1 MRKTTGISLILL
13 IFLSLCLITFSLL
26 SLSGA
31 TADERLSQKAADRT
45 TEYYAAVSA
54 ANEVL
59 AEIDTKLA
67 KYLTMSY
74 ALYSSNEDVSEN
86 SIVSD
91 DASDSVSTGTQ
102 SAELYW
108 KELCT
113 QLPDEIGCSVYP
125 ALLDTVCPE
134 RKDNENTVSFDIA
147 VTENQQLH
155 VVLEL
160 HYPEAASESMYDI
173 TEWKVINTQEWNAD
187 RSQNLFRIDTES
199 AVQE

>member
-74 ALYSSNEDVSEN
+74 ALYSSNEDASE
-86 SIVSD
+86 SD
-91 DASDSVSTGTQ
+91 DTSDPVSTGTQ
-102 SAELYW
+102 SAESYW

-113 QLPDEIGCSVYP
+113 QIPDEIDDSTHP
-125 ALLDTVCPE
+125 TLLGAVCFE
-134 RKDNENTVSFDIA
+134 NKDNADTVSFDIA

-155 VVLEL
+155 VVLEI

-173 TEWKVINTQEWNAD
+173 IEWKVINTQEWNAD
-187 RSQNLFRIDTES
+187 RSQNLFRIDTDS